1 MIAPMTV
8 SLIAPIVSYLIQPVA
23 SSLIK
28 AMTRG
33 EVGKTGKGLERGFLP
48 FLALPLLMKSMC
60 GRG

>member
-1 MIAPMTV
+1 
-8 SLIAPIVSYLIQPVA
+8 
-23 SSLIK
+23 
-28 AMTRG
+28 MTRG